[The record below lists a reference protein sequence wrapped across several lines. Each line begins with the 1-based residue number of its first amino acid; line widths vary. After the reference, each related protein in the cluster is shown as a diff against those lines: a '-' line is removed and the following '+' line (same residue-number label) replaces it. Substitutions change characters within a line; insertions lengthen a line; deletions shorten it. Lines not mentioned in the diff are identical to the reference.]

1 MESIDDLLAQVK
13 AEYSDSPP
21 NQTQSAKQQN
31 PQPSP
36 PAPSSSGS
44 STTRPISSAGID
56 GLLAELGSEYQEQD
70 RLETAKQREREAQAR
85 RQQEQQRQQ
94 QRQALKQTAQT
105 WLKNLDRHT
114 GEGLWFTE
122 FAQGYACELEAAID
136 YLEALKEVRS

>member
-13 AEYSDSPP
+13 AEYSDRPQK
-21 NQTQSAKQQN
+21 QTQTGKQQ
-31 PQPSP
+31 PQK
-36 PAPSSSGS
+36 SSSPMPPLS
-44 STTRPISSAGID
+44 PTPAVRPASSAGID
-56 GLLAELGSEYQEQD
+56 GLLAELGSEYQDRD
-70 RLETAKQREREAQAR
+70 RLEAAKQREREAQAR

-94 QRQALKQTAQT
+94 QRQALRQTAQT
-105 WLKNLDRHT
+105 WLKNLDRHS